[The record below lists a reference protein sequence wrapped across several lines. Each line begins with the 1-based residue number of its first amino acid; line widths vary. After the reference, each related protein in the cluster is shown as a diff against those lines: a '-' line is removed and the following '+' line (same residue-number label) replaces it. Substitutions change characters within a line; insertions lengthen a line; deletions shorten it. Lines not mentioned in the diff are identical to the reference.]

1 MTQNLGFLQV
11 LKCRLESGRMLPLNG
26 EIGRR
31 IVQQNATDHLNDVFS
46 TPYLHYVWRAY
57 IEVGLRSAPPP
68 PCRCTGLEGKEVMT
82 LLKALQADLDAPT
95 RWTCCLDPMTY
106 CTYIHINT
114 SHYITTYIHYN
125 RMAVKKTG
133 QALSIPHLPESCIN
147 FATHAMRFLEMVPN
161 TIVLVF
167 V

>member
-1 MTQNLGFLQV
+1 MTQKLGFLQV

-68 PCRCTGLEGKEVMT
+68 LAG
-82 LLKALQADLDAPT
+82 ALAW
-95 RWTCCLDPMTY
+95 RG
-106 CTYIHINT
+106 
-114 SHYITTYIHYN
+114 
-125 RMAVKKTG
+125 RK
-133 QALSIPHLPESCIN
+133 
-147 FATHAMRFLEMVPN
+147 
-161 TIVLVF
+161 
-167 V
+167 